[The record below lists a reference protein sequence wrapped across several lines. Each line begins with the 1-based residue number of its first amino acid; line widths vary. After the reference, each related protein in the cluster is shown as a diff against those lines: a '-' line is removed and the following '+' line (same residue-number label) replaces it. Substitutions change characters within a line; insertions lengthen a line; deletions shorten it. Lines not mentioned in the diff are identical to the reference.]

1 MKLLTHNF
9 LSSRFLKN
17 VTNGYPLILRANQK
31 ANKEVEF
38 NEKFVLN
45 MMPKVNTTSSLFIDK
60 IGYEQCDFMRSLKVD
75 YASLY
80 NAALSIG
87 EAGNMPAALPEDW
100 ETNVPVLMEL
110 HRVMLCVEIVDG
122 ELECPDTGRKFPIK
136 DGIPNL
142 LVSENEV

>member
-17 VTNGYPLILRANQK
+17 VVNGYPLILRANQK

-45 MMPKVNTTSSLFIDK
+45 MMPKV
-60 IGYEQCDFMRSLKVD
+60 D

-87 EAGNMPAALPEDW
+87 EAGNMPATLPEDW
-100 ETNVPVLMEL
+100 ETNVPVLMEFISLFMSYISHSQL

-142 LVSENEV
+142 LVNENEV

>member
-17 VTNGYPLILRANQK
+17 VVNGYPLILRANQK

-45 MMPKVNTTSSLFIDK
+45 MMPKV
-60 IGYEQCDFMRSLKVD
+60 D

-87 EAGNMPAALPEDW
+87 EAGNMPATLPEDW
-100 ETNVPVLMEL
+100 ETNL

-142 LVSENEV
+142 LVNENEV

>member
-17 VTNGYPLILRANQK
+17 VNNGYPLILRANQK

-45 MMPKVNTTSSLFIDK
+45 MMPKV
-60 IGYEQCDFMRSLKVD
+60 D

-87 EAGNMPAALPEDW
+87 EAGNMPESLPEDW
-100 ETNVPVLMEL
+100 ETNVPVLMEVGL
-110 HRVMLCVEIVDG
+110 RVEYSAWSERMYFLSIHFIRRKGYETTQKG
-122 ELECPDTGRKFPIK
+122 EKTLKNRFIRR
-136 DGIPNL
+136 IF
-142 LVSENEV
+142 SWAIM

>member
-1 MKLLTHNF
+1 MYTLVVFYDLMKLLTHNF

-17 VTNGYPLILRANQK
+17 VNNGYPLIVRSNQK
-31 ANKEVEF
+31 EIKDVEF
-38 NEKFVLN
+38 NATFVKN
-45 MMPKVNTTSSLFIDK
+45 MMP
-60 IGYEQCDFMRSLKVD
+60 KVD

-80 NAALSIG
+80 FAAQSID
-87 EAGNMPAALPEDW
+87 EAGKMPETLPEDW
-100 ETNVPVLMEL
+100 ETNVTVLEEL
-110 HRVMLCVEIVDG
+110 HRVMLCIEIIDG

>member
-17 VTNGYPLILRANQK
+17 VNNGYPLILRANQK

-45 MMPKVNTTSSLFIDK
+45 MMPKV
-60 IGYEQCDFMRSLKVD
+60 D

-87 EAGNMPAALPEDW
+87 EAGNMPESLPEDW

-110 HRVMLCVEIVDG
+110 HRVMLCVEIIDG

>member
-1 MKLLTHNF
+1 MMKLLTHNF

-17 VTNGYPLILRANQK
+17 VTNGYPLILRANQI

-38 NEKFVLN
+38 NENFVLN
-45 MMPKVNTTSSLFIDK
+45 MMPKL
-60 IGYEQCDFMRSLKVD
+60 QLD

-80 NAALSIG
+80 NAAYSIG
-87 EAGNMPAALPEDW
+87 EAGNMPASLPDDW
-100 ETNVPVLMEL
+100 ETNTPVLMEL

>member
-17 VTNGYPLILRANQK
+17 VNNGYPLILRANQK

-45 MMPKVNTTSSLFIDK
+45 MMPKV
-60 IGYEQCDFMRSLKVD
+60 D

-87 EAGNMPAALPEDW
+87 EAGNMPESLPDDW
-100 ETNVPVLMEL
+100 ETNTPVLMEYHISSLLCCIHHTSSNNMLLFQL

-142 LVSENEV
+142 LVNENEV